1 VWPTVGTGAS
11 YIRSYPTKEKAV
23 RHIFSARAL
32 HLGHIARS
40 FALKDPLKALVK
52 SRVRTTEAAATDE
65 GRKRKSGSLTFQERN
80 EDIQVVIPIAKRT
93 KPSKEDVTD
102 KLVDNKAARAL
113 LHARATH
120 LQENGMD
127 M

>member
-1 VWPTVGTGAS
+1 V
-11 YIRSYPTKEKAV
+11 
-23 RHIFSARAL
+23 
-32 HLGHIARS
+32 
-40 FALKDPLKALVK
+40 
-52 SRVRTTEAAATDE
+52 ATDE

-102 KLVDNKAARAL
+102 KRVDNKAARAL
-113 LHARATH
+113 LHARATR
-120 LQENGMD
+120 LQESGMD